1 MIATNPLNALP
12 WGTDQSAPARA
23 AESSLPTI
31 QRVESRHH
39 DIRGKLAAARDSN
52 IPKPERGHDVRN

>member
-1 MIATNPLNALP
+1 MFATTPLNALLL
-12 WGTDQSAPARA
+12 GTEQTAPARA
-23 AESSLPTI
+23 AESSLSII